1 LLTAH
6 GNSIRAIVKHLDCIS
21 DTDIAKLNIPT
32 GIPLLYEFDD
42 DFEPL
47 TKGGKYL
54 DPIAA
59 QAAIEAVANQGR

>member
-1 LLTAH
+1 
-6 GNSIRAIVKHLDCIS
+6 
-21 DTDIAKLNIPT
+21 
-32 GIPLLYEFDD
+32 LLYEFDD